1 MEQFAEAE
9 VRAYVAS
16 ELRKLLP
23 SNVHLCFLS
32 EDSFIIFGNSI
43 EQQNL
48 SSLLF
53 NLKGLIE
60 RSHISI
66 ANEVFVQTM
75 VNCSYIELYPDKI
88 NKLSSLK
95 KLADICIG
103 LHQSRDEQDNSKIMR
118 IDLNKEIIEFD
129 SRLDEVK
136 ELIES
141 NIVTVHF
148 I

>member
-1 MEQFAEAE
+1 MCT
-9 VRAYVAS
+9 YVFNLKTA
-16 ELRKLLP
+16 LL
-23 SNVHLCFLS
+23 F
-32 EDSFIIFGNSI
+32 FGNSV
-43 EQQNL
+43 EQKNL

-60 RSHISI
+60 RSHISV

-103 LHQSRDEQDNSKIMR
+103 LHLSRSERDNSKIMR
-118 IDLNKEIIEFD
+118 IDLNKDIIEFD

-141 NIVTVHF
+141 NIVTLHF